1 MVKPKHDLQPV
12 PEVLLPDGVFRP
24 SAALRTSEA
33 IVAAARAGLQPPSRG
48 LSLRAANELLEPG
61 YLAMENGYA
70 RLDDA
75 TLYVAALTP
84 MPGVTGE
91 MIDWWFAWHGEESA
105 RYQLWHPRD
114 HVSARWRRPVTCA
127 GGERE
132 QWKQLYRSNVS
143 EVDEY
148 VGSSLMRLSIAFT
161 EPTDYLDVSRLAAS
175 GTDTVICARTYSR
188 KENVAA
194 GHVLHQIRSTS
205 DGVEMRSRFW
215 LADFDTSNLP
225 VIGPLLQPLLNS
237 RSMRRTLV
245 RDGFGRDLLLHC
257 AEEMAHL
264 AEFLPELFQ
273 RVTHRGS

>member
-1 MVKPKHDLQPV
+1 MIAPTHELQPL
-12 PEVLLPDGVFRP
+12 PEVRLADGVFRP
-24 SAALRTSEA
+24 SAVLHTSEA
-33 IVAAARAGLQPPSRG
+33 VVAAARAGLQPPERG
-48 LSLRAANELLEPG
+48 LRLSAADALLEPG

-114 HVSARWRRPVTCA
+114 HVSARWRQPVTWA
-127 GGERE
+127 GGDRE
-132 QWKQLYRSNVS
+132 QWQRLYRSNVS

-148 VGSSLMRLSIAFT
+148 VGSTLMRLSIAFA
-161 EPTDYLDVSRLAAS
+161 EPSAYLDVSRLQAS
-175 GTDTVICARTYSR
+175 GTQAVICARTYSR
-188 KENVAA
+188 RENVAA
-194 GHVLHQIRSTS
+194 GHVLHQIRRTG

-215 LADFDTSNLP
+215 LADFDARAVP
-225 VIGPLLQPLLNS
+225 VVGPLLHPLLNAP
-237 RSMRRTLV
+237 SMRRRLV
-245 RDGFGRDLLLHC
+245 PNGVGRDLLLHC

-264 AEFLPELFQ
+264 AEFLPALFQ
-273 RVTHRGS
+273 RVAHRG